1 LISDFG
7 FRILDFRLSI
17 FCILCFVFCVLFT
30 VHCSLFSDYG
40 YAATPQEEYKRIQRE
55 IDSHKGKLE
64 DVKKR
69 ESSVLNDIEKTNRHL
84 NIVEAELRKYRKK
97 LINTESNISEVEAD
111 ISLNKSSIER
121 RREWIKRKLRAVQ
134 KYGRTTDIVMLF
146 LSADDISQLMRSGK
160 SLQYIAAYEHR
171 VLNTYKENLE
181 GLQDKNRQLM
191 MLKTELIK
199 NKGKIRAEEA
209 SLAEKKKEKEILLAS
224 VKKEESS
231 YTKMLKELK
240 DASKRL
246 LEVIRETEKADTFS
260 AEGLSKLK
268 GKLPW
273 PVEGKVAIPYGTQKD
288 PQFNTPIF
296 RSGAYIQSGADT
308 FAKAVYNGK
317 VVFAEW
323 FKGYGQLVIIN
334 HGDGYH
340 TLYGSLSEIFT
351 KVGDIIKVKQIVG
364 RVGNS
369 GILNAPGL
377 YFELRY
383 KGKPLDPLQ
392 WLKKR

>member
-1 LISDFG
+1 MLYASY
-7 FRILDFRLSI
+7 S
-17 FCILCFVFCVLFT
+17 
-30 VHCSLFSDYG
+30 
-40 YAATPQEEYKRIQRE
+40 YAATPQEEYKKIQGE
-55 IDSHKGKLE
+55 ISKHKEKIE
-64 DVKKR
+64 KTKKR
-69 ESSVLNDIEKTNRHL
+69 EYSILSDLEQTNRQL
-84 NIVEAELRKYRKK
+84 SIVESELRKYRKK
-97 LINTESNISEVEAD
+97 LMNTESNISKVEAD
-111 ISLNKSSIER
+111 ISLNESSIER
-121 RREWIKRKLRAVQ
+121 RREWIKRKLRAMQ
-134 KYGRTTDIVMLF
+134 KYGHTTDIVMLF
-146 LSADDISQLMRSGK
+146 LSADDVSQMMRSGK
-160 SLQYIAAYEHR
+160 SLQYIAAYEHG

-181 GLQDKNRQLM
+181 GLQAKNRQLI
-191 MLKTELIK
+191 MLKTELIR
-199 NKGKIRAEEA
+199 NKEKVRAEES
-209 SLAEKKKEKEILLAS
+209 SLAEKKKEKEVLLAS
-224 VKKEESS
+224 VKKEEYS

-246 LEVIRETEKADTFS
+246 LEIIRETEKADTFS

-340 TLYGSLSEIFT
+340 TLYGSLSDIFT
-351 KVGDIIKVKQIVG
+351 KVGDIIKVKQIIG

-369 GILNAPGL
+369 GILNVPGL

-383 KGKPLDPLQ
+383 KGKPLDPIQ

>member
-1 LISDFG
+1 MTDY
-7 FRILDFRLSI
+7 RLS
-17 FCILCFVFCVLFT
+17 VFCF
-30 VHCSLFSDYG
+30 LFSVFCFLFSVPSYS
-40 YAATPQEEYKRIQRE
+40 ATPQEEYKKIQKE
-55 IDSHKGKLE
+55 IDSHKGKLKE
-64 DVKKR
+64 VKRR
-69 ESSVLNDIEKTNRHL
+69 ESSILNDLEKTNRQF

-97 LINTESNISEVEAD
+97 LMNTESNISKVEAE
-111 ISLNKSSIER
+111 IALNKSSIEK
-121 RREWIKRKLRAVQ
+121 RREWIKRKLRAMQ
-134 KYGRTTDIVMLF
+134 KYGHTADIVMLF
-146 LSADDISQLMRSGK
+146 LSADDVSQMMRSGK
-160 SLQYIAAYEHR
+160 SLQYIASYEHR

-181 GLQDKNRQLM
+181 GLQEKDRQLM
-191 MLKTELIK
+191 GFKTELIK
-199 NKGKIRAEEA
+199 NKEKVSAEEA
-209 SLAEKKKEKEILLAS
+209 SLAEKKDEKEMLLAS

-260 AEGLSKLK
+260 AEGLSKFK

-273 PVEGKVAIPYGTQKD
+273 PVEGKVAIPYGSQKD

-296 RSGAYIQSGADT
+296 RSGAYIQSGADS

-351 KVGDIIKVKQIVG
+351 KVGDIIKVKQIIG